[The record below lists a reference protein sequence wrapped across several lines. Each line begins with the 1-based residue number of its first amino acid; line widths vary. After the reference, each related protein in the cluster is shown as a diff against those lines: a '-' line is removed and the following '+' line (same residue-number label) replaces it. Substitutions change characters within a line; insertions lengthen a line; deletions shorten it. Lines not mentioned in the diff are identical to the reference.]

1 LKEQGVDAVVPNW
14 SGVMAPKGLTPAQL
28 AWWDDVFGK
37 VVKSEDWKTDL
48 ERNFQEPE
56 YLASA
61 DAAAYLRTQY
71 AQLKAALSD
80 LGLAK

>member
-1 LKEQGVDAVVPNW
+1 VPNW

-28 AWWDDVFGK
+28 AWWDDVLGK
-37 VVKSEDWKTDL
+37 LVKSEDWKTDL

-56 YLASA
+56 YLASD

-71 AQLKAALSD
+71 AQLKAALSE